1 MRLARCSQ
9 NFQKPAPSQQGFT
22 LVELMVTL
30 AVLVILLGIAV
41 PSFTPLRERWQANQA
56 IADLES
62 SLFYA
67 RSESIRRG
75 GGISLIRTPSSDSC
89 AAADNEWQC
98 GWTLI
103 IDTNQDGIADA
114 FNAGEENT
122 TLRPFSHNYTNLA
135 IAASV
140 NSNTI
145 LIDRWGVLSL
155 AGLDNSSIFS
165 FDAHPLSQ
173 PNADTQRLCISAGG
187 HLRKI
192 KNSANCNA

>member
-1 MRLARCSQ
+1 MPPVS
-9 NFQKPAPSQQGFT
+9 APHPFTQQQGFT

-30 AVLVILLGIAV
+30 TLLVVLLGIAL
-41 PSFTPLRERWQANQA
+41 PSFNPMRERWQANQA

-62 SLFYA
+62 SLFFA

-75 GGISLIRTPSSDSC
+75 GGISLIRTPASDNC

-114 FNAGEENT
+114 FNVGAENT
-122 TLRPFSHNYTNLA
+122 TLRPFNHNYTNLV
-135 IAASV
+135 IPASAD
-140 NSNTI
+140 SNTI

-155 AGLDNSSIFS
+155 VGLDNSSAFS
-165 FDAHPLSQ
+165 FDAHPASQ
-173 PNADTQRLCISAGG
+173 PDADTQKLCISAGG

-192 KNSANCNA
+192 KASANCNA